1 MIACHKLES
10 IHPSITLGC
19 SHQFKARVY
28 SPGELASELARFESG
43 TSSKF
48 YPPRQCSFQS
58 HAPTNFNAHLAVG
71 LSREKEM
78 PEHDTAIQLN
88 LARSRQEV
96 KRRNNK
102 QHPVTFQNKTLR
114 VDTSTRREAS
124 CLLYCAMADSNRS
137 WWGLPEGGAKRDRSH
152 NAADRIQW
160 KLGRLISH
168 SHG

>member
-96 KRRNNK
+96 KCRNNK
-102 QHPVTFQNKTLR
+102 QHLVTYQNKTLH
-114 VDTSTRREAS
+114 VDTSTGHEGS
-124 CLLYCAMADSNRS
+124 CLSNCTLADSNRNR
-137 WWGLPEGGAKRDRSH
+137 WGLPEGGAKPDQSR
-152 NAADRIQW
+152 NAADPYPVET
-160 KLGRLISH
+160 GPTH
-168 SHG
+168 